1 MIDELTSDPAAFWS
15 SLSALLITSLALM
28 GSPGP
33 ATISVTA
40 MAAAYGPRR
49 ATPYLLGI
57 IVGTTTVLVIV
68 ASGLTGFVLAIPGVG
83 PILIAGAAA
92 YILYLA
98 FKIATA
104 PPQALNVSDD
114 TPSSFVGGL
123 FLALANPKAY
133 AAIAAVFA
141 SVSLVQRDIAWDAG
155 LKVAVLSVMVALINT
170 AWLFVGAGLSRML
183 SDPVNARIVNVL
195 FAAALVL
202 AVILAV
208 AV

>member
-1 MIDELTSDPAAFWS
+1 MIDELTSNPAAFWS
-15 SLSALLITSLALM
+15 SLSALLMTSLALM

-40 MAAAYGPRR
+40 MAAAFGPRR
-49 ATPYLLGI
+49 AAPYLLGI
-57 IVGTTTVLVIV
+57 IAGTTTVLVIV
-68 ASGLTGFVLAIPGVG
+68 ASGLTGAVLALPGVG
-83 PILIAGAAA
+83 PVLIAAAA
-92 YILYLA
+92 VYILYLA
-98 FKIATA
+98 FTIATA
-104 PPQALNVSDD
+104 PPLALRDSGA

-141 SVSLVQRDIAWDAG
+141 SVSLVPRGIAWDAG
-155 LKVAVLSVMVALINT
+155 LKVAVLAIMVALINT

-183 SDPVNARIVNVL
+183 SDPIKARIVNVL
-195 FAAALVL
+195 FATALVV
-202 AVILAV
+202 AVVLAV

>member
-1 MIDELTSDPAAFWS
+1 MIGELTSEPAAFWN
-15 SLSALLITSLALM
+15 SLSALLMTSLALM

-40 MAAAYGPRR
+40 MAAAYGPRG

-57 IVGTTTVLVIV
+57 IAGTTAVLVVV
-68 ASGLTGFVLAIPGVG
+68 ASGLTGAVLALPGVG
-83 PILIAGAAA
+83 PVLIAAAAA

-98 FKIATA
+98 FKIANA
-104 PPQALNVSDD
+104 PPLALNASDG
-114 TPSSFVGGL
+114 TPSSFIGGF

-141 SVSLVQRDIAWDAG
+141 SVSLVQSDILCDAS
-155 LKVAVLSVMVALINT
+155 LKVAVLTVMVALINT

-183 SDPVNARIVNVL
+183 SDPVKARIVNVF
-195 FAAALVL
+195 FAMALVL

-208 AV
+208 LV

>member
-1 MIDELTSDPAAFWS
+1 MIDELTSNPTAFWS
-15 SLSALLITSLALM
+15 SLSALLMTSLALM

-40 MAAAYGPRR
+40 MAAAFGLRR
-49 ATPYLLGI
+49 AVPYLLGI
-57 IVGTTTVLVIV
+57 IAGTTTVLIIV
-68 ASGLTGFVLAIPGVG
+68 ASGLTGVILALPGVG
-83 PILIAGAAA
+83 PILIAAAA
-92 YILYLA
+92 IYILYLA

-104 PPQALNVSDD
+104 PPLALRDTYD
-114 TPSSFVGGL
+114 TPSSFLGGL

-141 SVSLVQRDIAWDAG
+141 SVSLIPHDIALDAF
-155 LKVAVLSVMVALINT
+155 LKVTVLTIMVALINA

-183 SDPVNARIVNVL
+183 SDPFKARIVNVA
-195 FAAALVL
+195 FAAGLVI

-208 AV
+208 LL